1 MNEPASIPQPAKA
14 MVWKVGPLRSGRTV
28 SCTGRYLRIL
38 LALLALW
45 SLSACDKGTPSQAA
59 SAPPTHKLLRIGYQK
74 ASPFIYLKAK
84 GSLEKT
90 LAKLD
95 FKVAWFEF
103 PGGPQILESLN
114 SDAIDVAY
122 AGEAPPIFAQAA
134 ADKLV
139 YLASEPPS
147 PESEG
152 ILAPKDSPIHTIAD
166 LKGKE
171 VALNKASNVQ
181 YVLVR
186 ALESVGLQ
194 YHDVR
199 PVFLPPADAR
209 AAFEAGRVDAWAT
222 WDPYLADAETSL
234 GARVIASAAG
244 LTKNSEFYLGRR
256 AFCESSPEV
265 VRAVLRELRVIDTW
279 LTEHPD
285 EATRIAAPVLGIA
298 PATVRKA
305 IVRGVYG
312 LGPIDRDLI
321 EAQQRIAD
329 TFVTLRELPHPIQIR
344 DALLSVRVT
353 D

>member
-1 MNEPASIPQPAKA
+1 VHESGAFMSASLSHT
-14 MVWKVGPLRSGRTV
+14 GLGLR
-28 SCTGRYLRIL
+28 
-38 LALLALW
+38 ALLAIFALS
-45 SLSACDKGTPSQAA
+45 SLSACDKSPPPQAQAA
-59 SAPPTHKLLRIGYQK
+59 GAPSNQKQLRIGYQK
-74 ASPFIYLKAK
+74 ASPFIYLRPK
-84 GSLEKT
+84 GSLEKI
-90 LAKLD
+90 LAKQD
-95 FKVAWFEF
+95 VKVDWFEF
-103 PGGPQILESLN
+103 PGGPQILEALN
-114 SDAIDVAY
+114 SDAVDIAY

-152 ILAPKDSPIHTIAD
+152 ILAPKDSPLHTIAD
-166 LKGKE
+166 LKGKA

-186 ALESVGLQ
+186 ALESVGLT
-194 YHDVR
+194 YEDVR

-265 VRAVLRELRVIDTW
+265 VRVVLRELRRIDTW

-285 EATRIAAPVLGIA
+285 EATRIAAPVLGIT
-298 PATVRKA
+298 PAAVKKA

-312 LGPIDRDLI
+312 LGPIDDDLI
-321 EAQQRIAD
+321 AAQQRIAD
-329 TFVTLRELPHPIQIR
+329 TFLALRVLPHPVQIR
-344 DALLSVRVT
+344 DALLSVRVI